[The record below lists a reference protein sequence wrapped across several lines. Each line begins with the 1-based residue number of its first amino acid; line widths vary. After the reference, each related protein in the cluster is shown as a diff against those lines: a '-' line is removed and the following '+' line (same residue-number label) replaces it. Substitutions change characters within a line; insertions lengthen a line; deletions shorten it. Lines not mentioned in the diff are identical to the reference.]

1 MAKWS
6 TGGERAQQ
14 WHGRKTNERMTI
26 ALLVLTDERAADAAT
41 AVSGAGAVVEGSD
54 SGGGGG
60 GGEMSATQQLS
71 EASLS
76 LSLSLSISRAWWSTS

>member
-1 MAKWS
+1 
-6 TGGERAQQ
+6 
-14 WHGRKTNERMTI
+14 MTI

-60 GGEMSATQQLS
+60 GGGGEMSATQQLS

-76 LSLSLSISRAWWSTS
+76 LSISRAWWSTS